1 LKQKCGL
8 KSTHTFQDLSLDS
21 MVYFKITELT
31 KELIAAFGFLEQEF
45 EL

>member
-1 LKQKCGL
+1 
-8 KSTHTFQDLSLDS
+8 